1 MGDEFLMISANMLPK
16 SIYFKAAWY
25 HKSIYEKSKEKSQM
39 NARDFFYLVAE
50 MREAQKAYLETK
62 DRHVFRAARKLEN
75 EVDKEIRRVRELV
88 NANPP
93 ASVMKIPGE

>member
-1 MGDEFLMISANMLPK
+1 
-16 SIYFKAAWY
+16 
-25 HKSIYEKSKEKSQM
+25 M

-50 MREAQKAYLETK
+50 MRYAQKAYFETK

-75 EVDKEIRRVRELV
+75 EVDKEIRRVRDIV

-93 ASVMKIPGE
+93 AQVMKNPGEE